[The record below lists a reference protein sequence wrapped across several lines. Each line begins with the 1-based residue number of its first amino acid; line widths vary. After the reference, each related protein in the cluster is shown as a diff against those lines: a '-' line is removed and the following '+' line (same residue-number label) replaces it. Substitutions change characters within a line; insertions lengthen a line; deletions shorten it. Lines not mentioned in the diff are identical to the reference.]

1 MKVGDGAM
9 PDRSGSPGVRLAI
22 DIGGTFTDL
31 ALEAGGPPVTTK
43 VLTTPAAPEQGVLS
57 GVHKVLEIAGVA
69 PSEVR
74 LVIHGTTLATNAII
88 ERRGARTALIVTSGH
103 RDALEM
109 ARENRFEQYDIGID
123 RPEPLVPRRLRLP
136 VTERVDRQGR
146 VLVPLDEDSVRAL
159 LPILDEHAVESVAVG
174 LIHGYANPNHERRI
188 GAILA
193 DERPELAVT
202 LASDVCPEVREYERL
217 STACANAYVQPLMSR
232 YLKGLAE
239 SLLASGLDCPFLLM
253 TSGGGL
259 TTLETAMAAPVRLV
273 ESGPAGG
280 AILASH
286 LARRLE
292 LGDVL
297 SFDMGG
303 TTAKLCVIDGGRPL
317 HSRAFEVAR
326 SYRFR
331 KGSGLPVRIPVIE
344 MVEIGA
350 GGGSIATVDD
360 LGRIQVGPA
369 SAGAEPGPVAYC
381 RGGTDPTVTDADVVL
396 GRIDPGFFAGG
407 AIPLDRGRAAEA
419 VRNGPGAKLGL
430 DETDAALGIGEMVD
444 ENMSNAAR
452 THAVEWG
459 KGLAGRILV
468 AFGGS
473 APIHAARLADKL
485 ELDRFLIPADAGV
498 GSAVGFLLAP
508 ISYEVVRSR
517 YMRLSAFDAGVVGE
531 VIAEMRA
538 EATAVVASGAPGSP
552 ASEQVRAYMRYVGQG
567 HEIGVEVPAEVVAGT
582 GSVAALRGAFDK
594 AYRAVYDRVIPGLD
608 VEVLSW
614 TLVVTA
620 VLDTASAG
628 SVAGDGMRIREPDCS
643 RSGPT
648 SLTGR
653 DAGAGSRPREPHL
666 SGGPP
671 ERSPSGGSAEATPSG
686 GSLGAHSTG
695 GPHAENPSGSPPTA
709 AAGPPVPAA
718 HSPVPAVP
726 PPVRLA
732 ELVDGAGGGAVSAA
746 VHPRG
751 QLGQGARIEGPA
763 LVVETQTT
771 TVVPLGWGA
780 VVLPGGHLLVRRSGH
795 PTAAIPSPAS
805 DRPACTSTAPASES
819 ATPAPEYIDPA
830 REPERP
836 ALSSTRP
843 AFSLLQDQIMWSRL
857 LSVVEEQARTL
868 VRTAFS
874 TPVREAGDLSAGVFD
889 LSGRMLAQAVTGTPG
904 HVNAMA
910 ESVGFFLRDHP
921 VPTLVDGDVLIT
933 NDPWEG
939 TGHLNDFTVVT
950 PAFVSG
956 RPVALFAATSHIAD
970 VGGRGFGADANQVFE
985 EGVRIPI
992 GYLMRAG
999 RVDETLIRL
1008 IRANVRDPDVA
1019 QGDLYSLAACNRTGC
1034 ERLAAMMAEFGL
1046 DSLDPLAEMIVSAS
1060 RRAMLAR
1067 IRVLRPGTYRSRM
1080 RIDGYDHDLDLAC
1093 ALTVSRD
1100 GIRIDF
1106 DGTSPMSPRGINVPL
1121 TYTRAYASFGVR
1133 CVVGSDVPNNAGSLS
1148 AISVGAPS
1156 GSILNAPPP
1165 AAVAARHAIGQM
1177 LPDVVLGCLEQALE
1191 PGSVPAEGASCLW
1204 NPVLL
1209 GGPGLTGAY
1218 PYRAEPFV
1226 ANPFHTGGTGARPGK
1241 DGLSATAFPS
1251 GVRSTPIEITETVA
1265 PLIFWRK
1272 EYIPD
1277 SGGPG
1282 EFRGGLGQVMEI
1294 SHASGEPFAI
1304 SKMFERVRNPARGRA
1319 GGGDGALGRVHVP
1332 KVGELRAKG
1341 REVVPPGH
1349 RIVLETPGGGGLG
1362 DPRRRSRERV
1372 HEDVVDGYVTAAA
1385 AKEGYGLQAGDEPD

>member
-1 MKVGDGAM
+1 MKAGDGAM
-9 PDRSGSPGVRLAI
+9 PDRSGSSGVRLAI
-22 DIGGTFTDL
+22 DIGGTFTDV

-69 PSEVR
+69 PSAVR

-136 VTERVDRQGR
+136 VTERVDRHGR

-159 LPILDEHAVESVAVG
+159 LPVLDAHGIESVAVG
-174 LIHGYANPNHERRI
+174 LIQGYANPNHERRI

-193 DERPELAVT
+193 GERPELAVT

-239 SLLASGLDCPFLLM
+239 SLLASGLHCPFLLM

-317 HSRAFEVAR
+317 QSRAFEVAR

-350 GGGSIATVDD
+350 GGGSIAAVDD

-407 AIPLDRGRAAEA
+407 AIPLDRDQAAAA

-459 KGLAGRILV
+459 KGLAGRTLV

-485 ELDRFLIPADAGV
+485 ELDRFLVPADAGV

-531 VIAEMRA
+531 VIGEMRA

-552 ASEQVRAYMRYVGQG
+552 TSEQVRAYMRYVGQG

-582 GSVAALRGAFDK
+582 GSAAALQGAFDE
-594 AYRAVYDRVIPGLD
+594 AYRAVYGRVIPGLD

-620 VLDTASAG
+620 VSDTASAG

-643 RSGPT
+643 PSGPT
-648 SLTGR
+648 SLASR
-653 DAGAGSRPREPHL
+653 DAGAGSRPPGPHL

-671 ERSPSGGSAEATPSG
+671 EATPSG
-686 GSLGAHSTG
+686 GPVEA
-695 GPHAENPSGSPPTA
+695 NPSGGSPEGSQSGGPLIPDTPTA
-709 AAGPPVPAA
+709 VRQAEMVDGVAGGPVAA
-718 HSPVPAVP
+718 AVHLRR
-726 PPVRLA
+726 RLA
-732 ELVDGAGGGAVSAA
+732 EGMRV
-746 VHPRG
+746 
-751 QLGQGARIEGPA
+751 EGPA
-763 LVVETQTT
+763 LVVEPQTT
-771 TVVPLGWGA
+771 TVVPRGWRA
-780 VVLPGGHLLVRRSGH
+780 VVLPDGHLLVRRDGH
-795 PTAAIPSPAS
+795 PTAAIPNRAS
-805 DRPACTSTAPASES
+805 DRPA
-819 ATPAPEYIDPA
+819 
-830 REPERP
+830 
-836 ALSSTRP
+836 L
-843 AFSLLQDQIMWSRL
+843 SLLQDQIMWSRL

-921 VPTLVDGDVLIT
+921 VPTLVDGDVLVT

-950 PAFVSG
+950 PAFVAG

-1034 ERLAAMMAEFGL
+1034 ERLAAMMAEFEL

-1067 IRVLRPGTYRSRM
+1067 IRALRPGTYRSHM
-1080 RIDGYDHDLDLAC
+1080 RIDGYDHDLDLVC
-1093 ALTVSRD
+1093 ALTISGD

-1106 DGTSPMSPRGINVPL
+1106 DGTSPMSSRGINVPL

-1133 CVVGSDVPNNAGSLS
+1133 CVVGSEVPNNAGSLS
-1148 AISVGAPS
+1148 TISVSAPS

-1218 PYRAEPFV
+1218 AYRAEPFV
-1226 ANPFHTGGTGARPGK
+1226 VNPFHTGGTGARPRK

-1319 GGGDGALGRVHVP
+1319 GGRDGAPGRVDVP
-1332 KVGELRAKG
+1332 KLGQLRAKG

-1349 RIVLETPGGGGLG
+1349 RVVLETPGGGGLG
-1362 DPRRRSRERV
+1362 DPRCRARELVR
-1372 HEDVVDGYVTAAA
+1372 EDVLDGYVTVASA
-1385 AKEGYGLQAGDEPD
+1385 AKDYGFHTGDEPDY

>member
-1 MKVGDGAM
+1 MKAGDGAM
-9 PDRSGSPGVRLAI
+9 PDRSGSSGVRLAI
-22 DIGGTFTDL
+22 DIGGTFTDV

-69 PSEVR
+69 PSAVR

-136 VTERVDRQGR
+136 VTERVDRHGR
-146 VLVPLDEDSVRAL
+146 VLVPLAEDSVCAL
-159 LPILDEHAVESVAVG
+159 LPILDEHGVESVAVG
-174 LIHGYANPNHERRI
+174 LIHGYANPHHERRI
-188 GAILA
+188 GAMLA

-239 SLLASGLDCPFLLM
+239 SLLASGLHCPFLLM

-317 HSRAFEVAR
+317 QSRAFEVAR

-350 GGGSIATVDD
+350 GGGSIAAVDD

-407 AIPLDRGRAAEA
+407 AIPLDRDQAAAA

-459 KGLAGRILV
+459 KGLAGRTLV

-485 ELDRFLIPADAGV
+485 ELDRFLVPADAGV

-517 YMRLSAFDAGVVGE
+517 YMRLSAFDAGVVSE
-531 VIAEMRA
+531 VIGEMRA

-552 ASEQVRAYMRYVGQG
+552 TSEQVRAYMRYVGQG

-582 GSVAALRGAFDK
+582 GSVAALRGAFDE
-594 AYRAVYDRVIPGLD
+594 AYRAVYGRVIPGLD

-620 VLDTASAG
+620 VSDTASAG
-628 SVAGDGMRIREPDCS
+628 SVAGDGMRIREPDCTP
-643 RSGPT
+643 SGPT
-648 SLTGR
+648 SLASR
-653 DAGAGSRPREPHL
+653 DAGAGSRPPGPHL

-671 ERSPSGGSAEATPSG
+671 EGTPSGGPVEADPSGGSPEGSQSG
-686 GSLGAHSTG
+686 GPLIPDTPTAVRQAEMVDGVAG
-695 GPHAENPSGSPPTA
+695 GPVA
-709 AAGPPVPAA
+709 AAV
-718 HSPVPAVP
+718 HLRR
-726 PPVRLA
+726 RLA
-732 ELVDGAGGGAVSAA
+732 EGMRVK
-746 VHPRG
+746 
-751 QLGQGARIEGPA
+751 GPA
-763 LVVETQTT
+763 LVVEPQTT
-771 TVVPLGWGA
+771 TVVPRGWGA
-780 VVLPGGHLLVRRSGH
+780 VVLPGGHLLMRRNGH
-795 PTAAIPSPAS
+795 PTAAIPNPAS
-805 DRPACTSTAPASES
+805 DRPA
-819 ATPAPEYIDPA
+819 
-830 REPERP
+830 
-836 ALSSTRP
+836 L
-843 AFSLLQDQIMWSRL
+843 SLLQDQIMWSRL

-921 VPTLVDGDVLIT
+921 VPTLVDGDVLVT

-950 PAFVSG
+950 PAFVAG

-1067 IRVLRPGTYRSRM
+1067 IRALRPGTYRSHM
-1080 RIDGYDHDLDLAC
+1080 RIDGYDHDLDLVC
-1093 ALTVSRD
+1093 ALTISGD

-1106 DGTSPMSPRGINVPL
+1106 DGTSPMSSRGINVPL

-1133 CVVGSDVPNNAGSLS
+1133 CVVGSEVPNNAGSLS
-1148 AISVGAPS
+1148 TISVGAPS

-1218 PYRAEPFV
+1218 AYRAEPFV
-1226 ANPFHTGGTGARPGK
+1226 VNPFHTGGTGARPRK

-1319 GGGDGALGRVHVP
+1319 GGRDGGPGRVHVP
-1332 KVGELRAKG
+1332 KLGQLRAKG

-1349 RIVLETPGGGGLG
+1349 RVVLETPGGGGLG
-1362 DPRRRSRERV
+1362 DPRRRARELVR
-1372 HEDVVDGYVTAAA
+1372 EDVLDGYVTAASA
-1385 AKEGYGLQAGDEPD
+1385 AKDYGFHTGDEPDR

>member
-1 MKVGDGAM
+1 MDEG
-9 PDRSGSPGVRLAI
+9 SGSRGVTPGARLAI
-22 DIGGTFTDL
+22 DIGGTFTDV
-31 ALEAGGPPVTTK
+31 ALEVGGPPVTTK
-43 VLTTPAAPEQGVLS
+43 VLTTSAAPEQGVLA
-57 GVHKVLEIAGVA
+57 GVRKVLEIAGVV
-69 PSEVR
+69 PSAVR

-88 ERRGARTALIVTSGH
+88 ERTGARTALIVTSGH

-136 VTERVDRQGR
+136 VTERVDHRGR
-146 VLVPLDEDSVRAL
+146 VLVPLDEESVRAL
-159 LPILDEHAVESVAVG
+159 LPVLDAHEVESVAVG
-174 LIHGYANPNHERRI
+174 LIHGYANPDHERRI
-188 GAILA
+188 GAILTS
-193 DERPELAVT
+193 ERPGLAVT

-217 STACANAYVQPLMSR
+217 STACANAYVQPLMAR

-239 SLLASGLDCPFLLM
+239 SLAESGLDCPFLLM

-259 TTLETAMAAPVRLV
+259 TTLEAAMSAPVRLV

-317 HSRAFEVAR
+317 QSRAFEVAR
-326 SYRFR
+326 SYRFK

-350 GGGSIATVDD
+350 GGGSIAAVDD
-360 LGRIQVGPA
+360 LGRINVGPA
-369 SAGAEPGPVAYC
+369 SAGAEPGPAAYG

-396 GRIDPGFFAGG
+396 GRIDPDFFAGG
-407 AIPLDRGRAAEA
+407 AITLDRDRAAAA
-419 VRNGPGAKLGL
+419 VRGEPGAKLGL
-430 DETDAALGIGEMVD
+430 GETEAALGISEMVD

-452 THAVEWG
+452 THAIEWG
-459 KGLAGRILV
+459 KGLTGRTLV

-485 ELDRFLIPADAGV
+485 GLDRFLVPAHAGV

-517 YMRLSAFDAGVVGE
+517 YMRLSSFDAGMVRAVMK
-531 VIAEMRA
+531 EMRA
-538 EATAVVASGAPGSP
+538 EATAVVERGAPG
-552 ASEQVRAYMRYVGQG
+552 ASTTEVVRAYMRYVGQG
-567 HEIGVEVPAEVVAGT
+567 HEIGVEVPPEVVAGT
-582 GSVAALRGAFDK
+582 GSAAALRGAFDE
-594 AYRAVYDRVIPGLD
+594 AYRAVYGRAVPGLD

-614 TLVVTA
+614 TLVVSA
-620 VLDTASAG
+620 ASGHASDG
-628 SVAGDGMRIREPDCS
+628 AVAGGEMRHRVDDGADAGGRAVVGGEMRIREP
-643 RSGPT
+643 
-648 SLTGR
+648 
-653 DAGAGSRPREPHL
+653 
-666 SGGPP
+666 
-671 ERSPSGGSAEATPSG
+671 ERT
-686 GSLGAHSTG
+686 
-695 GPHAENPSGSPPTA
+695 
-709 AAGPPVPAA
+709 
-718 HSPVPAVP
+718 
-726 PPVRLA
+726 PVRRT
-732 ELVDGAGGGAVSAA
+732 ELVDGADGGRVAAA
-746 VHPRG
+746 VHPCGELADGLRV
-751 QLGQGARIEGPA
+751 EGPA
-763 LVVETQTT
+763 LVVEAQTT
-771 TVVPLGWGA
+771 TVVPGGWGA
-780 VVLPGGHLLVRRSGH
+780 VVLSGGHLLARRDGDPAVPNPASEDPAPVSAGLD
-795 PTAAIPSPAS
+795 PSPAVPNPAS
-805 DRPACTSTAPASES
+805 ERPAPDAAAPASMS
-819 ATPAPEYIDPA
+819 SHAT
-830 REPERP
+830 REPGRP
-836 ALSSTRP
+836 DPTSTRP
-843 AFSLLQDQIMWSRL
+843 AISFLKDQIMWSRL

-921 VPTLVDGDVLIT
+921 VATLADGDVLIT

-1067 IRVLRPGTYRSRM
+1067 IRALRPGTYRSHM
-1080 RIDGYDHDLDLAC
+1080 RIDGYDRDLDLAC
-1093 ALTVSRD
+1093 ALTVSPD
-1100 GIRIDF
+1100 GIHIDF

-1133 CVVGSDVPNNAGSLS
+1133 CVVGSDVPNNAGSLG

-1156 GSILNAPPP
+1156 GSVLNAPPP

-1177 LPDVVLGCLEQALE
+1177 LPDVVLGCLEQAME

-1209 GGPGLTGAY
+1209 GGPGLTGTH
-1218 PYRAEPFV
+1218 PYGGTEPFV
-1226 ANPFHTGGTGARPGK
+1226 VNPFHTGGTGARPGK

-1282 EFRGGLGQVMEI
+1282 EFRGGLGQIMEI

-1332 KVGELRAKG
+1332 KLGELRAKG

-1362 DPRRRSRERV
+1362 DPRARARDLVRENI
-1372 HEDVVDGYVTAAA
+1372 VDGYVTAASA
-1385 AKEGYGLQAGDEPD
+1385 ARDYGLHTGDEPD